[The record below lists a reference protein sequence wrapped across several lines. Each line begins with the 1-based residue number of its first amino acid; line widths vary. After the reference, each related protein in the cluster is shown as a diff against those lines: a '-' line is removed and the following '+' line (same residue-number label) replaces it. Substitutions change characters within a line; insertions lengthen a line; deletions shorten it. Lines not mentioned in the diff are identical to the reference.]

1 MMLIKLFLYLWIL
14 SYKFT
19 IIIFHTRYFIFR
31 NSFEIFPSVIFNIFI
46 NICHQILLIILLS
59 YLIREIHISIYD
71 KIYIL
76 LILFFKFSYSTIEEN
91 IIYSKL
97 LNYLL
102 DKISRNRLNKNFK
115 KYSIHYTIKSL
126 IMNRILLENSPS
138 HGMRMAR
145 HNINVNNYADTS

>member
-1 MMLIKLFLYLWIL
+1 M
-14 SYKFT
+14 
-19 IIIFHTRYFIFR
+19 
-31 NSFEIFPSVIFNIFI
+31 PSNPI
-46 NICHQILLIILLS
+46 IILLS

-102 DKISRNRLNKNFK
+102 DKSKFPE
-115 KYSIHYTIKSL
+115 T
-126 IMNRILLENSPS
+126 
-138 HGMRMAR
+138 A
-145 HNINVNNYADTS
+145 